1 VSGSPERGAPDL
13 VAAVRH
19 DPWRVFFPLA
29 ILLGWAGVFPWIL
42 WAAGLSEAFR
52 AVFHGTTQIQGFLT
66 ALALGFL
73 FTFVPRRTGTPPPS
87 AATLAAGLIAPVA
100 VSALAWRELVAPA
113 QIVWALCIAA
123 VAVFVGRRAL
133 GSSGSRRLPP
143 VFAWVPV
150 ALVAGIGGAVAVA
163 AAAVRGPRE
172 ALDLSQ
178 LGEGLVTQG
187 FVTALVVG
195 VGGTMLPTLTRGE
208 PAQVAPADGGGRVA
222 HLAAALAFLAS
233 FPVEVYAAPRLGFA
247 LRAVSAGGVLAGV
260 ARLWRPPAV
269 PGLHRRF
276 IWIAAWLLPA
286 GYLVAAIFPEQE
298 SAALHV
304 TFIGCFALLALS
316 VALHVVLSHA
326 GQPASLAGRPW
337 QVWCLGLLLVA
348 ATVFRLLVGVD
359 PPRMTLWVALAAA
372 SFLLATLAW
381 SALAVP
387 ALRAGASA
395 G

>member
-1 VSGSPERGAPDL
+1 MSGPPKRGAPGL

-52 AVFHGTTQIQGFLT
+52 AVFHATTQVQGFLT

-100 VSALAWRELVAPA
+100 VGALAWRQHLAAP
-113 QIVWALCIAA
+113 QIVWAVCVAA

-133 GSSGSRRLPP
+133 GAGGARRLPP
-143 VFAWVPV
+143 VFVWVPV
-150 ALVAGIGGAVAVA
+150 ALVAGIAGAIAIAV
-163 AAAVRGPRE
+163 AAVRGPHE
-172 ALDLSQ
+172 ELQ
-178 LGEGLVTQG
+178 LWLLGRGLVMQG

-195 VGGTMLPTLTRGE
+195 VGGTMLPTLTRGD
-208 PAQVAPADGGGRVA
+208 AAPLERGDGGGRVA
-222 HLAAALAFLAS
+222 QLAAALVFLAS

-247 LRAVSAGGVLAGV
+247 LRAAAAGGVLVGV
-260 ARLWRPPAV
+260 ARLWRLPAM
-269 PGLHRRF
+269 PGLHRRL
-276 IWIAAWLLPA
+276 IWIAAWLLPV
-286 GYLVAAIFPEQE
+286 GYVVSAILPEQR
-298 SAALHV
+298 STALHV
-304 TFIGCFALLALS
+304 TFIGSFALLALS
-316 VALHVVLSHA
+316 VALHVTLSH
-326 GQPASLAGRPW
+326 GGHPASLGGRPW
-337 QVWCLGLLLVA
+337 QVWCLGLLLAA
-348 ATVFRLLVGVD
+348 ATVFRLLVGLD
-359 PPRMTLWVALAAA
+359 PPRMKIWLALAAA

-387 ALRAGASA
+387 ALRAGASP